1 VVVPGGGGW
10 KAAAIADAV
19 VEDKIRHTHP
29 IGTVQLTCPSC
40 RELRQMARYRIAD
53 GPFGTHK
60 ALHLHCGSCRGL
72 WSVDKAVSGP
82 WTKRKKE
89 GSSPP

>member
-40 RELRQMARYRIAD
+40 RELRQMACYRIAD
-53 GPFGTHK
+53 APSEPARPSISAAGR
-60 ALHLHCGSCRGL
+60 A
-72 WSVDKAVSGP
+72 AVSGP
-82 WTKRKKE
+82 WTKGKKE